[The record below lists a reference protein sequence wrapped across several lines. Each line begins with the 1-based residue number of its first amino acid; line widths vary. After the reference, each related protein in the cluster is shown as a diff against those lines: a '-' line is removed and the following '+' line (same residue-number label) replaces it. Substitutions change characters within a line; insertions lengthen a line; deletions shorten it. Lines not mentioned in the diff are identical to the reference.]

1 MATAKKKAASRKKTA
16 SPRRNDEGLTDKQQE
31 FADLYRGDPD
41 CLGNATA
48 CYASMHPR
56 AGRRTCEVEGHK
68 LLRNPEISAYLERKR
83 REAEQ
88 RADVS
93 QADVLREFARLG
105 FSRISGVF
113 DEHGGLKSP
122 DRLPVDVDAS
132 ISSIEVVTRLGSTKD
147 EDGNREVE
155 YVNKIRLWDKNSALD
170 KLARHLGMYDAD
182 NRQQGD
188 PMSRLLE
195 MIDGKTRKLP
205 NAREQ

>member
-1 MATAKKKAASRKKTA
+1 MAKQVAKKKAAQSRG
-16 SPRRNDEGLTDKQQE
+16 SRRNGNGLTVKQQE
-31 FADLYRGDPD
+31 FIDLYRGDPE
-41 CLGNATA
+41 CRGNATA
-48 CYASMHPR
+48 CYASMHPK
-56 AGRRTCEVEGHK
+56 ASRRTCEVEGHK

-93 QADVLREFARLG
+93 QADVLRELARLG

-113 DEHGGLKSP
+113 DDHGGLKSP
-122 DRLPVDVDAS
+122 DRLSADVEAS
-132 ISSIEVVTRLGSTKD
+132 ISSIEVVTRLGGTKD

-195 MIDGKTRKLP
+195 MIDGKTRELP
-205 NAREQ
+205 NAREE